1 MQQICWCLYH
11 VLPEVQVQL
20 HMSVSPVHRLMHANL
35 VRATGAYTIVQLY
48 SSALRSTDV
57 CITVAF

>member
-11 VLPEVQVQL
+11 VLPEAQVLL
-20 HMSVSPVHRLMHANL
+20 HMSVSPVHWLICANL
-35 VRATGAYTIVQLY
+35 VHATGAYTIVQLY

-57 CITVAF
+57 CVTVAL